1 MVKNVPSL
9 VPLNVPTS
17 VPTWQNHWHNYN
29 DPRPVKF
36 RGKIAWAVTK
46 PLILQKLKDKDKKL
60 SSGTSDPKIAENVKW
75 DVTARIYQWFDE
87 QLEKLKPT
95 IEHANRQEFLKL
107 AEKQWVKI
115 GKPAAD
121 FLSCFPFGDPEMDD
135 VIREFHAKGIEVTNE
150 MLDCLDDEARFWLIH
165 HPSLSETTD
174 KEKEFQA
181 RYGKHDVASVMDRLF
196 VHAEALKNPATQ
208 ETAVSAIKQELT
220 RPEMREITLTNKD
233 RDLANKLKTKNGK
246 SSSTLTNVGER
257 YINEHKWKKERTKSG
272 AKLALARFGNLIG
285 NTTDISDINAKHA
298 YSYAKWMDTELGAA
312 NKSIKAAVSYVK
324 GMFSWA
330 ITQEDYSIT
339 EPPWTK
345 LDKIGDYGKEEES
358 RSPFRQE
365 QLVELF
371 NLAALNGKGKMNQRE
386 HLLLS
391 ILITTGC
398 RLDEAAL
405 LCWDNITQHQDGW
418 HYIDLTKA
426 IVKNKGSKRF
436 LPLPDVLWK
445 VMPQRGY
452 KATVDGVRISLDDRL
467 FDYSLD
473 SDGKASRAASQACGR
488 QLAKIKPEKNQVTH
502 SLRGTLKD
510 LLRDNGVS
518 KELNDYI
525 TGHGQGDVA
534 GNKYGEGHDIKH
546 RYEALNLPAHNYI
559 KPYGS

>member
-1 MVKNVPSL
+1 MEE
-9 VPLNVPTS
+9 
-17 VPTWQNHWHNYN
+17 
-29 DPRPVKF
+29 R
-36 RGKIAWAVTK
+36 
-46 PLILQKLKDKDKKL
+46 KDKVWSK
-60 SSGTSDPKIAENVKW
+60 TSYSQIW
-75 DVTARIYQWFDE
+75 Y
-87 QLEKLKPT
+87 
-95 IEHANRQEFLKL
+95 
-107 AEKQWVKI
+107 
-115 GKPAAD
+115 
-121 FLSCFPFGDPEMDD
+121 
-135 VIREFHAKGIEVTNE
+135 
-150 MLDCLDDEARFWLIH
+150 
-165 HPSLSETTD
+165 
-174 KEKEFQA
+174 
-181 RYGKHDVASVMDRLF
+181 
-196 VHAEALKNPATQ
+196 
-208 ETAVSAIKQELT
+208 
-220 RPEMREITLTNKD
+220 
-233 RDLANKLKTKNGK
+233 
-246 SSSTLTNVGER
+246 
-257 YINEHKWKKERTKSG
+257 
-272 AKLALARFGNLIG
+272 LIG

-330 ITQEDYSIT
+330 ITQEDYLIT

-426 IVKNKGSKRF
+426 IVKNKGSKRL

-445 VMPQRGY
+445 IMPQRGY

-534 GNKYGEGHDIKH
+534 GNKYGAGHDIKH

-559 KPYGS
+559 QPYGS